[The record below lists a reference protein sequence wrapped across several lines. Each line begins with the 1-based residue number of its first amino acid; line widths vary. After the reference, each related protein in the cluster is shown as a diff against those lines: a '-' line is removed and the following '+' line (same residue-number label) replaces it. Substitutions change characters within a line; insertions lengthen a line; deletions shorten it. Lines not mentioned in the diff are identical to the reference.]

1 MTKFVPIQRMLD
13 RLENEKNDSD
23 TSAFYFLL
31 YTGEVVIKS
40 ITLAIAAC
48 VNNRPSKS
56 KYLIHHRLARANA
69 IGEWVDS
76 LREMLYGPTAQF
88 VDDAMQLFTT
98 QITRKVGSGEWQHDA
113 VACLHEILCDQQ
125 ITYDKLPPKVS
136 LFDWFSEFVML
147 RNKTRG
153 HGAPTGT
160 QCSKAAQNLD
170 QSISILCQK
179 IDIFELPW
187 AHLRRN
193 LSGKYRITYLSKK
206 SEDFEYLK
214 GLNDECFQ
222 DGIYIS
228 MNGLREIQLMS
239 TDADLSD
246 IYFANGMFKNATYDM
261 LSYESNSV
269 RKEPNDLYLQAV
281 ESLPTSETQGLGIL
295 DAVNNC
301 FSNIPPSKHLYI
313 PRNTLEEQ
321 LEKQILLTDQHPIVS
336 LTGPG
341 GIGKT
346 TLAIKVISK
355 IMNNVNNPFYLIIWF
370 SARDIDLLTSGPKL
384 VKPHLLSKQ
393 EFADEYV
400 RLVEP
405 ENKNR
410 KDFSSIEYF
419 SNHLSNNPLGPT
431 LYIFDNFETV
441 TDQKGVYNWIDS
453 FIRLPNKV
461 IITTRSRA
469 FKADYPLNISGM
481 TKNETK
487 ELISAIQESLAP
499 SQSISNNII
508 DEIYKDSVGHPYVV
522 KILVGSHLSAS
533 KYVSTRKIIE
543 SQDELLTALFER
555 TFDNLSP
562 LSKKIF
568 MLLSNWYSM
577 VPEVAIEAIQLRTAD
592 ECLDVK
598 AALDELIQSSFVEE
612 VVSDTDNQVYINVP
626 YVASTF
632 GKKKLK
638 VSPLKAEVEIETE
651 FFKLFGPTNKSDL
664 NKGVFFKIEAFI
676 NRIAPKITNQEDLDK
691 YLPTLDLLARRVP
704 GTWVLIARLVT
715 EMGNENYEVGK
726 NYYLKYLENPIGH
739 LSSESV
745 WNELIMLSFSNKQ
758 YKDELHFLIEHSSCV
773 IDDLAKISED
783 TRKMN
788 SILSSMRKDKINIA
802 SNEKAILVNKQINLM
817 LAHEDNFDANDCSRI
832 AWLYNAIN
840 ETAKANE
847 FAKRG
852 HDFDPENIYCAK
864 LLSGTDISQ

>member
-23 TSAFYFLL
+23 TSAFHCLL

-40 ITLAIAAC
+40 VTLAVAAC
-48 VNNRPSKS
+48 VNNRPNKS
-56 KYLIHHRLARANA
+56 KYLIHHRLVRANA
-69 IGEWVDS
+69 IGDWVDS

-88 VDDAMQLFTT
+88 VDDEMQLLTT

-113 VACLHEILCDQQ
+113 VACLHEILCDQR
-125 ITYDKLPPKVS
+125 ITHDKLPPKVS

-160 QCSKAAQNLD
+160 QCSKAAKNLD
-170 QSISILCQK
+170 QSIGILCQN
-179 IDIFELPW
+179 IDIFNLPW

-193 LSGKYRITYLSKK
+193 LSGKYRVTYLSNK
-206 SEDFEYLK
+206 SEDFDFLK
-214 GLNDECFQ
+214 GPNDECYK

-228 MNGLREIQLMS
+228 MNGLRDIQLMA
-239 TDADLSD
+239 TDADLSE

-261 LSYESNSV
+261 LSYESNSI
-269 RKEPNDLYLQAV
+269 RREPNDLYLQAV
-281 ESLPTSETQGLGIL
+281 ESLPISETQGLGIL

-301 FSNIPPSKHLYI
+301 FTNIPASCHLYV
-313 PRNTLEEQ
+313 PRNMLEEQ
-321 LEKQILLTDQHPIVS
+321 LEKQILLADQHPIVS

-346 TLAIKVISK
+346 TLAIKVINK
-355 IMNNVNNPFYLIIWF
+355 IMNSTSNPYYLIIWF

-384 VKPHLLSKQ
+384 VQPHLLSKQ

-405 ENKNR
+405 GDRNR
-410 KDFSSIEYF
+410 KDFSSIDYF
-419 SNHLSNNPLGPT
+419 SKHLSSNPLGPT

-453 FIRLPNKV
+453 FVRLPNKV

-469 FKADYPLNISGM
+469 FKADYPINISGM
-481 TKNETK
+481 TKDETK
-487 ELISAIQESLAP
+487 ELISAIHQSRAP
-499 SQSISNNII
+499 NQSISNNVI
-508 DEIYKDSVGHPYVV
+508 DEIYRDSGGHPYVI
-522 KILVGSHLSAS
+522 KILVGSHLSA
-533 KYVSTRKIIE
+533 KKHVSARKIIE

-577 VPEVAIEAIQLRTAD
+577 VPEVAIEAIQLRSAD
-592 ECLDVK
+592 ECLDAK

-612 VVSDTDNQVYINVP
+612 VISETDDQVYIDVP
-626 YVASTF
+626 FVASTF

-638 VSPLKAEVEIETE
+638 VSPLKASVESETE
-651 FFKLFGPTNKSDL
+651 YLKLLGPTNKSDL
-664 NKGVFFKIEAFI
+664 DKGVFFKIQTFVNKIA
-676 NRIAPKITNQEDLDK
+676 RITSNQEGLNK

-715 EMGNENYEVGK
+715 ESGDNNYEVGRD
-726 NYYLKYLENPIGH
+726 YYLKYVEDPNESFSAI
-739 LSSESV
+739 SV

-758 YKDELHFLIEHSSCV
+758 YQDELHFLVEHSLCAS
-773 IDDLAKISED
+773 DDLDKISED

-788 SILSSMRKDKINIA
+788 YILSCMRKEKINIP
-802 SNEKAILVNKQINLM
+802 SHEKTNLVEKQINLM
-817 LAHEDNFDANDCSRI
+817 LTHKDHFDANDCSRV

-840 ETAKANE
+840 ESDKANE
-847 FAKRG
+847 IARRG
-852 HDFDPENIYCAK
+852 HEIDPENIYCQK
-864 LLSGTDISQ
+864 LLSGAEVSQ